1 MPIALPAGIFP
12 VMLTPFHD
20 DGAIDW
26 GGLDALVDWHID
38 SGVAGLFAVCQSS
51 EMYRLT
57 PQERLDVAARVVAR
71 AAGRVPVVAS
81 GTFGGPLEA
90 QAREVLAM
98 AATGV
103 NAVVVLTCQLVA
115 QQDPAEAWIANASRL
130 LDLTGDVPLGLYEC
144 PEPYKRLLSPVEMA
158 WAAAS
163 GRMRFHKDTSC
174 MMGPITAKIE
184 AVAGTG
190 FRFYNA
196 NTASL
201 LASLRAG
208 ADGFSGIAANFFPRL
223 YVWLCSHFAQEPQKA
238 ARVQR
243 LLSAVQCTVN
253 RLYPLS
259 AKAFLGMA
267 GLPIGPTC
275 RVTVEQPNEEDL
287 RILEHLLGFMDE
299 MCADLGVGPISGQG
313 R

>member
-1 MPIALPAGIFP
+1 MPIALPEGVWP
-12 VMLTPFHD
+12 VMLTPFQD

-26 GGLDALVDWHID
+26 GGLDALTDWYID
-38 SGVAGLFAVCQSS
+38 SGVAGLFSVCLSS
-51 EMYRLT
+51 EMYALT
-57 PQERLDVAARVVAR
+57 PRERLDVATRVVAR

-81 GTFGGPLEA
+81 GTFGGPLAE
-90 QAREVLAM
+90 QARDVCAM

-103 NAVVVLTCQLVA
+103 DAVVVLTCQLVA
-115 QQDPAEAWIANASRL
+115 EDDPAESWTVQAARL
-130 LDLTGDVPLGLYEC
+130 LDFTGEVPLGLYEC
-144 PEPYKRLLSPVEMA
+144 PVPYKRLLSAEEMA

-174 MMGPITAKIE
+174 MLGPITSKIE

-208 ADGFSGIAANFFPRL
+208 GDGFSGIAANFFPRP
-223 YVWLCSHFAQEPQKA
+223 YVWLCSHWAREPERA
-238 ARVQR
+238 DRLQR
-243 LLSAVQCTVN
+243 LLSAVQPAVD

-259 AKAFLGMA
+259 SKVFLGMA
-267 GLPIGPTC
+267 GLPIRPVC
-275 RVTVEQPNEEDL
+275 RVPVAQPNEEDL
-287 RILEHLLGFMDE
+287 RILEHFCGFMQE
-299 MCADLGVGPISGQG
+299 VSADLGVEPIVGLG